1 MSQSK
6 ISCCLDTSPTCLPV
20 LQTLFHLLL
29 LPIWVGNTPQRAIPR
44 LITLH
49 RPCCSWCKLHHW
61 CQVLLFIGFFTLFTF
76 QPACQRPSTH
86 LFHSLWQVWF
96 SLAFCSSLLQ
106 RKCLE
111 WFGALLLCLGE
122 VEGEDS
128 WLSTLW
134 LYEFHVNYLWLP
146 LPATFLISCGW
157 CQAFTYL
164 HTSLLLFWDLSDDQS
179 RWAGVSC
186 DVCFAACFV
195 FISLIPWGVQKEA
208 GLWTRNGKER
218 WAQKIAFSF
227 LILFQNFC
235 LLGTGPHL
243 PTFWV
248 LSLFS
253 TSNWLGLFFWILHTP
268 YLLDLCNL
276 LVSIFCFILCF
287 PSLCSF
293 CFQLCGHKN
302 LFSTWCLIPQ
312 LHN

>member
-1 MSQSK
+1 M
-6 ISCCLDTSPTCLPV
+6 
-20 LQTLFHLLL
+20 
-29 LPIWVGNTPQRAIPR
+29 
-44 LITLH
+44 
-49 RPCCSWCKLHHW
+49 
-61 CQVLLFIGFFTLFTF
+61 
-76 QPACQRPSTH
+76 
-86 LFHSLWQVWF
+86 WF
-96 SLAFCSSLLQ
+96 SLAFCSSCRESAWSGLVPSCFAWGKL
-106 RKCLE
+106 RVRTPGSARSGSMN
-111 WFGALLLCLGE
+111 FM
-122 VEGEDS
+122 
-128 WLSTLW
+128 
-134 LYEFHVNYLWLP
+134 LWLP

-179 RWAGVSC
+179 RGAGVSC

-235 LLGTGPHL
+235 LLGTDPHL

-268 YLLDLCNL
+268 YMLDLCNL